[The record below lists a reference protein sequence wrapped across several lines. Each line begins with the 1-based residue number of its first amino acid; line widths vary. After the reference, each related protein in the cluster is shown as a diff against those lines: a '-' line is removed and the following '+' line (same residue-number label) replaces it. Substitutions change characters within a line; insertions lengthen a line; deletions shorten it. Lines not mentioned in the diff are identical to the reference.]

1 MALPAPS
8 PPNSPAATPTSPTA
22 PAPPSPSTLVR
33 LSPHAPGFLSDEQ
46 RRLLRGSAL
55 VSGADLDR
63 APTPPSTSPTRT
75 LHRQASLA
83 EEVPDSAVGSPSL
96 ALVGAH
102 LQDLSPGLTGVSAIN
117 SPCRPVFNTT
127 HLHSIVVASPSY
139 LQGLHGTSSPP
150 AAPPSR
156 DEEGWVSASPRR
168 RTRRDGHSKPLDGKA
183 TAPPAAQRLAQ
194 AEAAALRFKRRTEGL
209 CARCLAPAHHH
220 LASACRDKVRCLSC
234 NLSGHKER
242 SCPLRQAARAAKRK
256 TPTAPLPRPQAS
268 SPTAPGARS
277 WAAIVA
283 ATTPAPLSSPS
294 PAPPTPSPTLLLP
307 PPPAMALSGIGSAAT
322 HPEEDSVIIATSF
335 EMDQDIK
342 DWEATAAI
350 AWVVYGNRKIEAKAV
365 DRAVRKEFSLSHR
378 DINVCP
384 HQPVQFL
391 LKFEHKAH
399 CSEVLKRG
407 RFKADNA
414 LLQLRPW
421 RPLEHAFGAAMSFRV
436 RLCLE
441 GVPAYGLTS
450 YVAERIIARRCSFD
464 RLDDS
469 SALMTNARSLDCW
482 AWTAN
487 PSSIPKVVWL
497 TFTSRGAGGL
507 ASEVFVH
514 EVRPTGSKRGATFR
528 VLVHLDLME
537 DYSSAPLDF
546 IGSSPDAAAFK
557 PTPVAFDWHYLTI
570 DGRPPT
576 PMQHEEDDETLARAA
591 ALARRNR
598 GAPKD
603 DHPRHRT
610 RRDDHD
616 EDRDRE
622 GVARR
627 DRRIYGDRHDA
638 LGPVRRERTRSPRRR
653 DHDDGGHGRKHA
665 AGSLAVL
672 HLAVP
677 APTAASDADLHAF
690 IAEQGATLRA
700 DLLACLNEA
709 VAPVLAES
717 AVLRAWQLRA
727 LAFLN
732 KAGVTASPLR
742 APTPLH
748 CPREGDGHS
757 PASAGYPGHHNHA
770 GTRDATPATP
780 VMDQHGLGSPAA
792 GPSVH
797 PPSTGA
803 SDDHLQHATG
813 LLAQLALEEEN
824 EAWNAGSTPTTLV
837 HDLPSPQSPVASV
850 EGAVAATPPPS
861 QPHAP
866 PSPRP
871 DLTVEVQPLQAFLAS
886 VAGPVQQPLLVTPP
900 TRNKKKAVAAVASSS
915 RSGRIAVKKK
925 ARQLSDGAV
934 AIQEL
939 IAKVCGLLDPA
950 ATFDEASQAAYH
962 QLFLKAPLASAAI
975 QALEALVKH
984 VKKIKKKGPGLPKDK
999 PVLDVPHV

>member
-1 MALPAPS
+1 MALPGEATAPALS
-8 PPNSPAATPTSPTA
+8 PPKSPAATYTSPTA
-22 PAPPSPSTLVR
+22 PAPPSPSTLIR
-33 LSPHAPGFLSDEQ
+33 LTPHAPGFLSDKQ
-46 RRLLRGSAL
+46 RQLLRGSAL
-55 VSGADLDR
+55 VSGVDLDR
-63 APTPPSTSPTRT
+63 APTPSSTSPPRT
-75 LHRQASLA
+75 LRRLASQA
-83 EEVPDSAVGSPSL
+83 EEVPNSAPVSPSL
-96 ALVGAH
+96 ALAGAH
-102 LQDLSPGLTGVSAIN
+102 LQDLSPGLTGGSAII
-117 SPCRPVFNTT
+117 SPCRPVFNASQ
-127 HLHSIVVASPSY
+127 LHSVVVASPSY
-139 LQGLHGTSSPP
+139 LQGLHGTSNPS
-150 AAPPSR
+150 AAPLSR

-168 RTRRDGHSKPLDGKA
+168 RTRRDGHSKPLHGKP

-194 AEAAALRFKRRTEGL
+194 AEAAALRFKKRTEGL

-242 SCPLRQAARAAKRK
+242 SCPLRQAAHAAKRK
-256 TPTAPLPRPQAS
+256 TSTAPLPRPEAS
-268 SPTAPGARS
+268 SPAAPGART
-277 WAAIVA
+277 WAAVVA
-283 ATTPAPLSSPS
+283 ATPRSSPS
-294 PAPPTPSPTLLLP
+294 PAPPPPSPTLLLP

-322 HPEEDSVIIATSF
+322 RPEEDSVIIAT
-335 EMDQDIK
+335 
-342 DWEATAAI
+342 
-350 AWVVYGNRKIEAKAV
+350 KIEAKTI
-365 DRAVRKEFSLSHR
+365 DRAVRKEFRLSHR

-441 GVPAYGLTS
+441 GVPPYGHTP

-514 EVRPTGSKRGATFR
+514 EVRPTSSKRGATFR
-528 VLVHLDLME
+528 ILVHLDLME
-537 DYSSAPLDF
+537 DYTSAPLDF
-546 IGSSPDAAAFK
+546 FGSSTDAASFK
-557 PTPVAFDWHYLTI
+557 PTPVAFDWHYLTV
-570 DGRPPT
+570 DGMPPT

-603 DHPRHRT
+603 DHPRHHT

-616 EDRDRE
+616 EDRDRD
-622 GVARR
+622 GAARR
-627 DRRIYGDRHDA
+627 DRRSYGERHDA
-638 LGPVRRERTRSPRRR
+638 LGPVRRERTRYPRHR
-653 DHDDGGHGRKHA
+653 DHDEGGHRRRHVVGSPAILHHA
-665 AGSLAVL
+665 A
-672 HLAVP
+672 P
-677 APTAASDADLHAF
+677 APTAASDADLRAF

-717 AVLRAWQLRA
+717 AALRAWQLRA
-727 LAFLN
+727 LAFLD
-732 KAGVTASPLR
+732 KAGVTTSPLR
-742 APTPLH
+742 TPSPLRG
-748 CPREGDGHS
+748 PGEGDCH
-757 PASAGYPGHHNHA
+757 ADTDVGYPGHHNHA
-770 GTRDATPATP
+770 GTRDALPASPATK
-780 VMDQHGLGSPAA
+780 QHRLGSPGA
-792 GPSVH
+792 GQSVH
-797 PPSTGA
+797 EPSAGG
-803 SDDHLQHATG
+803 SDDQLQFATG
-813 LLAQLALEEEN
+813 LMAQLVLDEEN
-824 EAWNAGSTPTTLV
+824 EAWNASSTPTTPV
-837 HDLPSPQSPVASV
+837 HDPLSPPSPMPSV
-850 EGAVAATPPPS
+850 EGAVTATPPPS

-866 PSPRP
+866 PSPRH
-871 DLTVEVQPLQAFLAS
+871 DLTMEVQPLQEFLAS

-900 TRNKKKAVAAVASSS
+900 TRKKKKAAAAVASPR

-950 ATFDEASQAAYH
+950 TSFDDASQAAYQ

-984 VKKIKKKGPGLPKDK
+984 VKKIKKNGPGLPKAK
-999 PVLDVPHV
+999 PVPDVPHV